1 MTELCCN
8 CTFPDID
15 PAEVRVLT
23 FDFANGLPSGVTLAS
38 ATLDVSSSGQD
49 PLPSSR
55 FSSPQIDGALVL
67 VTVDGAQ
74 EGNTYHLRAIAPTT
88 DAERTL
94 VIGADI
100 TCRLL

>member
-1 MTELCCN
+1 MNDVCCY

-23 FDFANGLPSGVTLAS
+23 FDFSNGLPSGVTLTG
-38 ATLDVSSSGQD
+38 ATLEVSSSGQD
-49 PLPSSR
+49 PTPSAR
-55 FSSPQIDGALVL
+55 FSSPQIDGANVL
-67 VTVDGAQ
+67 VTADGCQ
-74 EGNTYHLRAIAPTT
+74 DGNTYHLRAIAPTS

-100 TCRLL
+100 TCRYL